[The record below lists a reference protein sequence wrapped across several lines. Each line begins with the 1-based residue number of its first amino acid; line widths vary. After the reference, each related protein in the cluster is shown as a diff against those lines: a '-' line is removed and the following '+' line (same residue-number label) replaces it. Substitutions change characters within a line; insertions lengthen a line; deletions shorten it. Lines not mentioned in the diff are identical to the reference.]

1 MMPLYRGQMQKPKA
15 NMNHSNMNQ
24 NQNPKVVQRPRS
36 AHPVNMLIRSALQGT
51 FVSDGCGVCGK

>member
-1 MMPLYRGQMQKPKA
+1 MQKPKA
-15 NMNHSNMNQ
+15 NMNHSNMNHSNMNQ